1 MSIDTTFTKA
11 CTKCGEV
18 KGAEGFGVDKTTKD
32 GLRQRCKSC
41 LKAHRTSPEF
51 KAARIKAIAKIDFT
65 TYTKACSTCKEVK
78 GAEGFSSRKDTKD
91 GLKYYCKSCEKAYKT
106 SPEFIASR
114 AEAVAKID
122 FATYTK
128 ACSTCKEVK
137 GAEKFSRDK
146 RSKDGL
152 VRECKSCV
160 KVYATAYRDANRAE
174 LAAWQVTFRAS
185 PEGKAKRAA
194 YAATPAAKAS
204 YAKYVKANAG
214 KFRAKQ
220 AKRRAAQIERTPDWL
235 TNDELDYMKSIY
247 AIAVEAQKIEGEEK
261 HVDHLVPLR
270 GEDVS
275 GLHVPWNLVLLP
287 AIDNIKK
294 SNKFCID
301 EYNARWHNT

>member
-1 MSIDTTFTKA
+1 MTTATTYTKT

-18 KGAEGFGVDKTTKD
+18 KGAEGFYRHKQTKD
-32 GLRQRCKSC
+32 GLQPSCKSC
-41 LKAHRTSPEF
+41 MKAYQTSPEV

-65 TYTKACSTCKEVK
+65 TYTKTCSKCKEVK
-78 GAEGFSSRKDTKD
+78 GAEGFSRNKNKKD
-91 GLKYYCKSCEKAYKT
+91 GLA
-106 SPEFIASR
+106 
-114 AEAVAKID
+114 
-122 FATYTK
+122 
-128 ACSTCKEVK
+128 
-137 GAEKFSRDK
+137 
-146 RSKDGL
+146 
-152 VRECKSCV
+152 RECKSCV
-160 KVYATAYRDANRAE
+160 NVYAAAYRDANRAE
-174 LAAWQVTFRAS
+174 LAAWRATFRAS

-204 YAKYVKANAG
+204 YAKYAKANPD
-214 KFRAKQ
+214 KRRAKV
-220 AKRRAAQIERTPDWL
+220 AKRRAAKLDRTPDWL

-287 AIDNIKK
+287 AIDNLKK